1 MQALRSAD
9 TSGNS
14 SSAGDNLNR
23 PQRLVS
29 TVSHQ
34 VMPFRFLLQQNSISE
49 CPVHE
54 DIAAAADC
62 AVVVVRG
69 AFSPLQRVRRSWRS
83 RKRCA
88 LYGVEITSV
97 RQAASARRSVR
108 DRTVRQIFMKSGTVV
123 L

>member
-9 TSGNS
+9 TSGNNS
-14 SSAGDNLNR
+14 CAGDNLKR
-23 PQRLVS
+23 RQRLVS

-34 VMPFRFLLQQNSISE
+34 VMPFRFLLQQNFMSE
-49 CPVHE
+49 CPLHE

-62 AVVVVRG
+62 AVAVVRG
-69 AFSPLQRVRRSWRS
+69 AFSPLRRVRRSCRS

-97 RQAASARRSVR
+97 RQAAPAGRTVN
-108 DRTVRQIFMKSGTVV
+108 DRTVCQIFMKSGTVV